1 MKGVTVQEANSIR
14 QRSNFQLRMP
24 IVRTLAQRAG
34 ALALVCAVAAIL
46 SIGLDAN
53 VLSSLPPHAWIFW
66 MAIVLAVIQLVCIA
80 LIWQTFLAARKR
92 FALRLQ
98 AATGGLDDR
107 IFVADA
113 TTGDFAVLTA
123 QGWTADAVKNWLE
136 SIHPEDRLHWP
147 QPDNADPQRVELR
160 LKAEDGSWRWHRV
173 RTMAVR
179 NDDGAIHE
187 WVGSLHDIHEQR
199 LASERRDLVIGELR
213 HRLKNLVTVID
224 ALAQNSRHGATEPA
238 VDQFLQRFLGR
249 LHALGTAGDL
259 LLAGGEGTIDA
270 GAVVRA
276 TLAPFIGETAPQRF
290 RIDGPDLS
298 LSEQLGAGIGLA
310 VHELATNALK
320 YGALSAAEG
329 SVSITWSTKPI
340 DTGEEIE
347 FVWKERGGPPP
358 SPPEKPGFGS
368 RMIQSV
374 VARERAGRV
383 NMDYQPD
390 GLCCR
395 IAFMRQVARA
405 PAEMSPES
413 A

>member
-1 MKGVTVQEANSIR
+1 MPR
-14 QRSNFQLRMP
+14 NF
-24 IVRTLAQRAG
+24 TLCLLLCAFAALPAAAQSSAG
-34 ALALVCAVAAIL
+34 IATA
-46 SIGLDAN
+46 
-53 VLSSLPPHAWIFW
+53 PP
-66 MAIVLAVIQLVCIA
+66 
-80 LIWQTFLAARKR
+80 
-92 FALRLQ
+92 
-98 AATGGLDDR
+98 G
-107 IFVADA
+107 
-113 TTGDFAVLTA
+113 
-123 QGWTADAVKNWLE
+123 
-136 SIHPEDRLHWP
+136 
-147 QPDNADPQRVELR
+147 
-160 LKAEDGSWRWHRV
+160 
-173 RTMAVR
+173 
-179 NDDGAIHE
+179 
-187 WVGSLHDIHEQR
+187 
-199 LASERRDLVIGELR
+199 
-213 HRLKNLVTVID
+213 ID

-395 IAFMRQVARA
+395 IAFMRYCYVHLFLGIEACFF
-405 PAEMSPES
+405 
-413 A
+413 